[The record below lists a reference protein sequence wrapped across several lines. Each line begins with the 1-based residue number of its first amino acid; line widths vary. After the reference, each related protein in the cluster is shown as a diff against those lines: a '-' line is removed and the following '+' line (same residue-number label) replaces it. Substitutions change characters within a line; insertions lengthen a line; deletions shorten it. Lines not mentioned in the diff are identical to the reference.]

1 MYKNT
6 DTKINNKKKYKL
18 ELAPRLG
25 RQIMWRKPWLLKV
38 GCRGGLFL
46 MDAKT
51 GKT

>member
-25 RQIMWRKPWLLKV
+25 AKLCDASLGFSKSVAGV
-38 GCRGGLFL
+38 GCS
-46 MDAKT
+46 
-51 GKT
+51 